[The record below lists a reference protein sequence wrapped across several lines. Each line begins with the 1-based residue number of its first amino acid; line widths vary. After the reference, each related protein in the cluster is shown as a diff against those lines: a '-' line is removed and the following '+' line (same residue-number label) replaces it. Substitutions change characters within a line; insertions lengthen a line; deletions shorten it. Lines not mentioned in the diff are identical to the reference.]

1 MIIQRERLSRHEN
14 RSKAMRVI
22 ITGGTGLIGRPL
34 AAELAGAGHEVI
46 VLSRNPAQAAGLAQD
61 VRVVKWDGRTAEG
74 WGQLADGA
82 GAIVNLAGESIA
94 DGRWSEARK
103 HSIVASRV
111 NAGNAVVQAVQ
122 AAAQKPQVVVQSS
135 AVGYYGPRGPEIVAE
150 TTPAGSDFLARV
162 CGDWEVSTAPL
173 DAIGVRRPIAR
184 TGIVLSQTGGA
195 LPKMLL
201 PFKFFAG
208 GKIGSGQQGFP
219 WIHLRDEVAALRF
232 LVENPQAYG
241 PFNLAAPNPPTNA
254 EFVKAIGQ
262 AMGRPSAIPAPA
274 FAMKLGFGEMSTVL
288 LDGQRAAPKR
298 LLDLGFQFRF
308 TDPVIALRD
317 LFGQ

>member
-1 MIIQRERLSRHEN
+1 
-14 RSKAMRVI
+14 MRII

-46 VLSRNPAQAAGLAQD
+46 VLSRNPARAAGLAPGVQ
-61 VRVVKWDGRTAEG
+61 VVKWDGRTADG

-82 GAIVNLAGESIA
+82 GAIVNLAGEGIA
-94 DGRWSEARK
+94 DSRWNEARK
-103 HSIVASRV
+103 RSIRESRV
-111 NAGNAVVQAVQ
+111 QAGQAVVQAVQ
-122 AAAQKPQVVVQSS
+122 AAQQKPQVVVQAS
-135 AVGYYGPRGPEIVAE
+135 AVGYYGPRGPEIIDESA
-150 TTPAGSDFLARV
+150 PAGNDFLAQV
-162 CGDWEVSTAPL
+162 CVDWEASTAPVEAL
-173 DAIGVRRPIAR
+173 GVRRAIAR
-184 TGIVLSQTGGA
+184 TGIVLSLAGGA

-219 WIHLRDEVAALRF
+219 WIHLNDEVAALRF
-232 LVENPQAYG
+232 LLENPQASG

-254 EFVKAIGQ
+254 EFVKAIGE

-274 FAMKLGFGEMSTVL
+274 FALKLGFGEMSTVL
-288 LDGQRAAPKR
+288 LDGQRTAPRR

-308 TDPVIALRD
+308 TDPVVALRD
-317 LFGQ
+317 LFRR